1 MAGAVFVPGTIAVV
15 TADGSARQ
23 VADGIAFPNGMA
35 VTPDNSTL
43 IVAESYGKKLT
54 AFDIGANGGLSN
66 RRVWADLGDGVPDGI
81 CLDSENA
88 VWYAG
93 VPNKRCVRVREVGE
107 TLQTINLSRLLRL
120 HARGH
125 RQENAASGGDRV
137 AWRRRDDRRAADGS
151 GADRQGAR
159 ARRGLAIG
167 SFRPGPLLG
176 ISGIHSWQPICL
188 RGQKLTRWRQM
199 HLSIIV
205 CNLELQLSE
214 LDKLR
219 YQVRQAELSARKSR
233 RTDNGIRERLDASQ
247 GPRCSVRTEPTRGQ
261 PSSGQ
266 M

>member
-1 MAGAVFVPGTIAVV
+1 
-15 TADGSARQ
+15 
-23 VADGIAFPNGMA
+23 MA

-43 IVAESYGKKLT
+43 IVAEPYGKKLT

-81 CLDSENA
+81 CLDFRERRLVRGRPQQA
-88 VWYAG
+88 VRARSRG
-93 VPNKRCVRVREVGE
+93 RRDLTDDQSR
-107 TLQTINLSRLLRL
+107 SRLLRL

-167 SFRPGPLLG
+167 SFHPGPLLG

-188 RGQKLTRWRQM
+188 PGTFGCGMKPPNRMST
-199 HLSIIV
+199 
-205 CNLELQLSE
+205 
-214 LDKLR
+214 
-219 YQVRQAELSARKSR
+219 SAPSA
-233 RTDNGIRERLDASQ
+233 GSLAADASFNHRLQ
-247 GPRCSVRTEPTRGQ
+247 SRASVIRIGQIAVPGQASGTIGPEIAAHRQRNKRTLGREPRPTLLCED
-261 PSSGQ
+261 
-266 M
+266 